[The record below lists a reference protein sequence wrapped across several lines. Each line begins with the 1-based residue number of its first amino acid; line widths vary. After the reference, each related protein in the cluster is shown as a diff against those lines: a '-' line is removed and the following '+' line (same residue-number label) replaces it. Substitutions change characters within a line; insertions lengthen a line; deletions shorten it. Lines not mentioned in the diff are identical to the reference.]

1 MPRQGL
7 VDLGPFG
14 AFVKVAP
21 YLAGAAGVTL
31 EFTVVA
37 AVFGLAV
44 GLLIALMKM
53 SRYRPFK
60 VFGALYTWFFR
71 GTPLLV
77 QIFLVYFGL
86 PQYGINLPPFL
97 AGAFALSLNSGAYL
111 SEIIRAGIESIPVG
125 QMEAARSMGMSY
137 ALAMRRVIIPQAYR
151 RMLPP
156 IINEFVALL
165 KDSSLVSVIG
175 AVELMLAS
183 RQLSSATARPFWFYT
198 YAAIY
203 YLIGTT
209 AFTQLGTWL
218 ERRLKEYE

>member
-7 VDLGPFG
+7 VDLGPIG
-14 AFVKVAP
+14 ALFRVAP
-21 YLAGAAGVTL
+21 YLTRSFVVTI

-37 AVFGLAV
+37 AIFGLAV
-44 GLLIALMKM
+44 GLIIALLKM

-60 VFGALYTWFFR
+60 VLGTLYTWFFR

-97 AGAFALSLNSGAYL
+97 AGALALSLNSGAYL

-137 ALAMRRVIIPQAYR
+137 GLAMRRVIIPQAYR

-156 IINEFVALL
+156 IVNEFVALL

-198 YAAIY
+198 YAAVY
-203 YLIGTT
+203 YLIGTSV
-209 AFTQLGTWL
+209 FTQLGTWL
-218 ERRLKEYE
+218 ERRLKDYE